1 MVVFLSY
8 QSKISKRTCAVYM
21 TGEYGTMFL
30 KSNNLKIFTKLFT
43 AETFNVYLIHG
54 HHPQNQ
60 GYEIAQFKFFLVL
73 KRK

>member
-30 KSNNLKIFTKLFT
+30 KSNNLNIFTKLFT